1 LNGRLLALVVVLV
14 VASAAIGAGAAF
26 LLRQTDDA
34 AEGPTRIN
42 VAATTSS
49 AEQSAETSGDQQPS
63 PPDDNSDQTAAQVNA
78 ASNASAQQSQP
89 NPQETGEAQQAQAA
103 QHQSDANSDAKPES
117 GERQTEEAEQQAGQG
132 QAESEEPEPGAEEV
146 EVEPLPVVSVAPDLL
161 MQGETFALTVESESA
176 SAVVATVGGRTWNLL
191 EAEPDIWWTIIPI
204 PRDAATGSAE
214 VVVDLYGEGGVW
226 LRSLSASY
234 LVLVNA
240 APLEE
245 IVLGG
250 TGTPADPA
258 EVQRDISVR
267 FHDHIA
273 VTGPPRWDGS
283 WILPVE
289 GEVTGVFGARR
300 TYDGVPSDQWHH
312 GHDIAAQQGDPIVA
326 PAPGTVVW
334 TGEVVLHGMG
344 VILDHGAGVYSG
356 YWHMSLLAVREGM
369 EVAPG
374 DWLGNIGTTGLSTGP
389 HLHWEVIIQGVDVDP
404 VQWLGEDQPP
414 LPVVAAEPA
423 GSADTLG

>member
-1 LNGRLLALVVVLV
+1 MQQTRAEE
-14 VASAAIGAGAAF
+14 
-26 LLRQTDDA
+26 RQSEDSPDA
-34 AEGPTRIN
+34 
-42 VAATTSS
+42 
-49 AEQSAETSGDQQPS
+49 
-63 PPDDNSDQTAAQVNA
+63 
-78 ASNASAQQSQP
+78 
-89 NPQETGEAQQAQAA
+89 NPQA
-103 QHQSDANSDAKPES
+103 
-117 GERQTEEAEQQAGQG
+117 GERQAEEAEQQAVQG
-132 QAESEEPEPGAEEV
+132 QAQSEEPQQGAETV
-146 EVEPLPVVSVAPDLL
+146 EVEPVPVVRVAPDLL
-161 MQGETFALTVESESA
+161 MQGEAFALTVESEAA
-176 SAVVATVGGRTWNLL
+176 SAVVATVGARTWNLL
-191 EAEPDIWWTIIPI
+191 EAEPEVWWTVIPV

-214 VVVDLYGEGGVW
+214 VTVDLYGEGGAW

-234 LVLVNA
+234 IVLVNA

-245 IVLGG
+245 IILGG
-250 TGTPADPA
+250 TGAPADPA
-258 EVQRDISVR
+258 EVQRDIAVR

-273 VTGPPRWDGS
+273 VTGPPRWDGP

-289 GEVTGVFGARR
+289 GEVTGVFGAQRS
-300 TYDGVPSDQWHH
+300 YDGVQSDEWHH
-312 GHDIAAQQGDPIVA
+312 GHDIAAQHGDPIVA

-404 VQWLGEDQPP
+404 VQWLGEDRPP
-414 LPVVAAEPA
+414 LPVVAAEPE